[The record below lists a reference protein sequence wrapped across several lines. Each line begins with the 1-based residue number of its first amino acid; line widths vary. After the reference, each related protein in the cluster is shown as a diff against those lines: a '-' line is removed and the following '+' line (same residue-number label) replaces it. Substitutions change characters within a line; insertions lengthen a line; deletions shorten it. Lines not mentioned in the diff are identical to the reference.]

1 MTGWHTREFFGLWA
15 ANSEA
20 IGSRDGRGATRS
32 VSKASK
38 NSREKG
44 GRQVQDAPML
54 PARPAGRAH
63 FPPRPPPMLHDIV
76 LRNATLITGDGSPRY
91 RGDLAVDGERIA
103 AMGELPGAR
112 GRREVDLG
120 GKVLA
125 PGFIDV
131 HTHDD
136 SALLSARGMDAKI
149 SQGVTTVIA
158 GNCGI
163 SLAPLRLDG
172 APPPPF
178 TLVGG
183 AENFRFERFADYVDA
198 LRAGGT
204 ATNAALLVGHTT
216 LRQRFMPETTRP
228 ANAAEIARMQEEV
241 SLSMAEGAFGLSTGL
256 DYPPAVNSSTQEVT
270 ALATTAATLGGPYVT
285 HTRNYF
291 EAMDAA
297 IEEAID
303 IAGDAGGKLVIS
315 HHQCTGRANFGK
327 SGPSLARIDRARAT
341 MDIAMDVYP
350 YAASSTVL
358 RLERCD
364 TGLKVLITWSTP
376 HPEMANREIADI
388 ARDWGCTERAAGERL
403 LPAGAVYFQLDEND
417 VRTILAHP
425 RTMVG
430 SDGLPHDIHPHPRL
444 WGTFPRVLGHYA
456 REVGLFSLEEAV
468 RRMTGLPAQEFG
480 IAGRGTLKV
489 GHFADLT
496 IFDAETV
503 IDRATFE
510 QPTLPAAGI
519 EEVLVNGVSVWQ
531 DGAATGARPGSVLR
545 PKPGR
550 LRMVAGCGCGG
561 A

>member
-1 MTGWHTREFFGLWA
+1 
-15 ANSEA
+15 
-20 IGSRDGRGATRS
+20 
-32 VSKASK
+32 
-38 NSREKG
+38 
-44 GRQVQDAPML
+44 ML
-54 PARPAGRAH
+54 YDLVIRH
-63 FPPRPPPMLHDIV
+63 
-76 LRNATLITGDGSPRY
+76 ATLISGDGSR
-91 RGDLAVDGERIA
+91 RFEADLGAAGDRIA
-103 AMGELPGAR
+103 AIGALGDAR
-112 GRREVDLG
+112 GAQEIDAA
-120 GKVLA
+120 GKIVA

-136 SALLSARGMDAKI
+136 GALLSPHGMDPKI

-163 SLAPLRLDG
+163 SLAPLLLDS

-183 AENFRFERFADYVDA
+183 QENFRFDRFADYVA
-198 LRAGGT
+198 ELRQHGI

-216 LRQRFMPETTRP
+216 LRQRVMPVTDRAANEAET
-228 ANAAEIARMQEEV
+228 ARMQQAV
-241 SLSMAEGAFGLSTGL
+241 AQAMAEGAFGLSTGL
-256 DYPPAVNSSTQEVT
+256 DYPPAVKSSTAEVK
-270 ALATTAATLGGPYVT
+270 ALAATAASLGGPYVT

-291 EAMDAA
+291 ETMDEA

-303 IAGDAGGKLVIS
+303 IAGHAGGKLFIS

-327 SGPSLARIDRARAT
+327 SGPSLKRIDRARKT
-341 MDIAMDVYP
+341 MDIGMDVYP

-388 ARDWGCTERAAGERL
+388 AREWSCTEREAGQRL

-425 RTMVG
+425 RSMVG

-456 REVGLFSLEEAV
+456 RDVGLFSLEEAV
-468 RRMTGLPAQEFG
+468 HRMTGLPASEFG
-480 IAGRGTLKV
+480 IQQRGTLAV
-489 GHFADLT
+489 GNFADLT
-496 IFDAETV
+496 IFDPETV
-503 IDRATFE
+503 IDTATFE
-510 QPTLPAAGI
+510 APRQPAAGI
-519 EEVLVNGVSVWQ
+519 EHVFVNGISVWR
-531 DGAATGARPGSVLR
+531 DGKATGALPGTVLR
-545 PKPGR
+545 PSSAATIGG
-550 LRMVAGCGCGG
+550 GCGVHHK
-561 A
+561 AS